1 MSTTRKRNAAVA
13 TITSTR
19 PEDLTPQQL
28 QLRQLIVET
37 AEEAFRQEGIVKC
50 TMEAIGKR
58 LNMSKRTLYQF
69 FHDKESL
76 VLACVQLNT
85 ERKKAYTQQLESN
98 SDNALH
104 CILQLITYRLTAFKL
119 ANTYYYRE
127 LYHYPSVAAYF
138 TQRRKESVSGILA
151 LFQRGVDEGVFDKR
165 IDFSTVVQCLSA
177 LTDVVLQS
185 THGTDSLT
193 IPQFVFNFVLP
204 LFRGCATPKGQNII
218 ENYKLEVRD

>member
-37 AEEAFRQEGIVKC
+37 AEEAFRSEGIVKC

-85 ERKKAYTQQLESN
+85 ERKKAYTQQLEAN

-119 ANTYYYRE
+119 ANTSYYRE

-138 TQRRKESVSGILA
+138 TQRRKESVSDILA
-151 LFQRGVDEGVFDKR
+151 LLRCGVEEGLFLST
-165 IDFSTVVQCLSA
+165 IDFNVLMQCLSA

-218 ENYKLEVRD
+218 DNYKIDVRD

>member
-1 MSTTRKRNAAVA
+1 MSTTRKRNAALSS
-13 TITSTR
+13 ITSTR

-37 AEEAFRQEGIVKC
+37 AEEAFRSEGIVKC

-85 ERKKAYTQQLESN
+85 ERKKAYTQQLEAN

-104 CILQLITYRLTAFKL
+104 CILQLI
-119 ANTYYYRE
+119 
-127 LYHYPSVAAYF
+127 HYPSVAAYF

-151 LFQRGVDEGVFDKR
+151 LLQRGVDEGIFDPR

-218 ENYKLEVRD
+218 DNYSIEIRR

>member
-1 MSTTRKRNAAVA
+1 MSTTRKRNAALSS
-13 TITSTR
+13 ITSTR

-37 AEEAFRQEGIVKC
+37 AEEAFRSEGIVKC

-76 VLACVQLNT
+76 VLACVQLDT
-85 ERKKAYTQQLESN
+85 ERKKAYTQQLEAN

-104 CILQLITYRLTAFKL
+104 CILQLITCRLTDFKL
-119 ANTYYYRE
+119 ANTSYYRE
-127 LYHYPSVAAYF
+127 LYHYPSVADHL
-138 TQRRKESVSGILA
+138 TLRRQASVGNLKA
-151 LFQRGVDEGVFDKR
+151 LLQRGVDEGVFDKR

-193 IPQFVFNFVLP
+193 IPQFVFHFALP
-204 LFRGCATPKGQNII
+204 LFRGCTTPKGQNII
-218 ENYKLEVRD
+218 DNYKLDVRG